1 MRIIRLSLQKTAEL
15 KSIKLLKAVHRGY
28 RGNQKRSDSLKKL
41 DWRQLLLVV
50 SWKVTRVRYFL
61 SIKSSEQEL
70 KMEFSVFRLYA
81 LEAHGSLL
89 NF

>member
-1 MRIIRLSLQKTAEL
+1 MHIIRLSLQKTAEL
-15 KSIKLLKAVHRGY
+15 ISIQLLKAVHRGY
-28 RGNQKRSDSLKKL
+28 RGNEKRSDSLKKL

-50 SWKVTRVRYFL
+50 GWKVTRVRYFL
-61 SIKSSEQEL
+61 WIKSSEQEL

-81 LEAHGSLL
+81 LKAQGSLL